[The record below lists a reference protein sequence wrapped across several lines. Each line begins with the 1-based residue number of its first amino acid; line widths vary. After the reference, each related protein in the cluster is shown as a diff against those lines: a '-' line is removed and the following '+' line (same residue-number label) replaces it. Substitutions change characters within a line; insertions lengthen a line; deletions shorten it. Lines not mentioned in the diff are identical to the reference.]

1 MERVSIRQLKHHPDN
16 PRIGNVEAIAESLQA
31 HGQYRPIV
39 ANRQTNHILAG
50 NHTVKAARKLGWRNV
65 NVTWVDVDERTELA
79 VLVADNR
86 LADLATYDEPLLI
99 DLLTSMPDLSGTGW
113 SQDAVDELLRSQDV
127 EFDGGTDKPQ
137 QDFEQD
143 DEAPTLKLGK
153 HRADIDRFEYDRWRA
168 TEMELGKKKDVI
180 ASLRMRLDIP
190 TVERDEVSRGTEY
203 EDRVKHDGAVPIDR
217 LTPHPYNPREG
228 DIGAIAESLKQFGQY
243 RTVVATTEG
252 IILAGHHVVKA
263 AEALGW
269 THVAVTFLDVNETEA
284 TKILLV
290 DNRTSDLGS
299 YDDDALRRAVLS
311 VTESTGT
318 GWSREDI
325 QSLLEGKPHRQ
336 RHPSG
341 KTRCN
346 VGEFAWTDPN
356 SIINTWADTV
366 TLPDIADRI
375 GLPQSALTE
384 QP

>member
-1 MERVSIRQLKHHPDN
+1 MERVAIRQLKHHPDN
-16 PRIGNVEAIAESLQA
+16 PRIGNVEVIAESLEA

-39 ANRQTNHILAG
+39 ANRQTSHIVAG
-50 NHTVKAARKLGWRNV
+50 NHTVKAARGLGWKHV
-65 NVTWVDVDERTELA
+65 NVTWVDVDSKTELA
-79 VLVADNR
+79 MLLADNR

-127 EFDGGTDKPQ
+127 EFDGDGAKP
-137 QDFEQD
+137 DGPFEPD

-190 TVERDEVSRGTEY
+190 TVERDPVLRGTEY

-290 DNRTSDLGS
+290 DNRTSDLGT

-318 GWSREDI
+318 GWSQEDV

-356 SIINTWADTV
+356 SIIHTWADTV
-366 TLPDIADRI
+366 TLTDIADRI
-375 GLPQSALTE
+375 GIPQSALTE